1 MVIEAIALAIGLL
14 LLYKMTRM
22 FSPSALTID
31 SQKNQDKPFTREE
44 LAGLHALFFDTV
56 FVLLGFIARRDGRIN
71 EHEIKKT
78 ETYMEK
84 MGLSAVRK
92 REAIALFKQ
101 GATPGFQADTTITN
115 FQRLANKSPNLTQ
128 ILLVYL
134 VGLARVDG
142 PLKTGEIEGVQLIAN
157 GLGFKSIAFEHLLKM
172 TSMQNR
178 FSDQY
183 AEFVSSQDAK
193 SNQKT
198 QTNNKTQQNEGAQA
212 NQKTK
217 PNDNAKES
225 SGSEKNQ
232 QDSGQKWKGFANEDE
247 RHECAYDALG
257 LTPYATNEQVKKA
270 YRQFASQYH
279 PDKLIAQGSPP
290 DMVAAS
296 TERFKTIQS
305 AYDCI
310 RRKRGLR

>member
-14 LLYKMTRM
+14 LLFKMTRM
-22 FSPSALTID
+22 LIPSALTSD
-31 SQKNQDKPFTREE
+31 SKKNLDQPFTREE
-44 LAGLHALFFDTV
+44 LAGIHTLFFNTV

-71 EHEIKKT
+71 EHEVKKT

-84 MGLSAVRK
+84 MGLSADRK

-101 GATPGFQADTTITN
+101 GATPGFQADATITN
-115 FQRLANKSPNLTQ
+115 FQRLANKSQNLTQ

-142 PLKTGEIEGVQLIAN
+142 PLKTGEIEGVQQIAK

-183 AEFVSSQDAK
+183 AEFVSSQDSKPNGKDKPNEKAK
-193 SNQKT
+193 PNEEAKQSGSDK
-198 QTNNKTQQNEGAQA
+198 KTQQE
-212 NQKTK
+212 
-217 PNDNAKES
+217 
-225 SGSEKNQ
+225 
-232 QDSGQKWKGFANEDE
+232 SGQKWKGFANEDE

-257 LTPYATNEQVKKA
+257 LTPYATNDEVKKA

-279 PDKLIAQGSPP
+279 PDKLIAQGLPP

-310 RRKRGLR
+310 KRKRGIR